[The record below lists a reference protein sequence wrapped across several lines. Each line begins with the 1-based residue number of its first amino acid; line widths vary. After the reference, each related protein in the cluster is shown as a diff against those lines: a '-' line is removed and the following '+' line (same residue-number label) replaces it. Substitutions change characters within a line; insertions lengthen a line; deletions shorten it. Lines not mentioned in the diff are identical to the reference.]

1 MKKLA
6 ILFASLLALGF
17 LVACTKEKT
26 IDLPWLKGKWY
37 SEEWKVTY
45 QFSKENGQWEI
56 RDQDNVV
63 AEKLTVKGKSD
74 KEFDLVE
81 SDGTTY
87 HIEKINDKEIYFQQI
102 AAEGR
107 EGTTASVVFEKEE

>member
-45 QFSKENGQWEI
+45 QFSKENGQ
-56 RDQDNVV
+56 
-63 AEKLTVKGKSD
+63 
-74 KEFDLVE
+74 
-81 SDGTTY
+81 
-87 HIEKINDKEIYFQQI
+87 
-102 AAEGR
+102 
-107 EGTTASVVFEKEE
+107 

>member
-1 MKKLA
+1 MKKIA
-6 ILFASLLALGF
+6 MMFASLLALTV
-17 LVACTKEKT
+17 LVACTKAKT
-26 IDLPWLKGKWY
+26 IDMPWLKGKWY

-45 QFSKENGQWEI
+45 QFSEENGQWEI
-56 RDQDNVV
+56 RDQDNLV
-63 AEKLTVKGKSD
+63 AEKLTVKDKSD

-107 EGTTASVVFEKEE
+107 EGATASVKFVKK